1 MRLPTLAAFQEAAAF
16 VHETLDPTPQIAW
29 PLLAERTGAQV
40 WVKHENHT
48 PIGAFKVRGG
58 LVFMDDLRRHG
69 PVEGVIAATRGNHGQ
84 SIAFAAARLGL
95 ASTLVVPEGNAAG
108 KNAAMAA
115 FGGELVVHGA
125 DFEAAFDR
133 AQALAA
139 ERGLAMVPSFDE
151 RLIRGVGTYALELF
165 TAVPDLDAVYVP
177 VGLGSGICGL
187 MGVRDALG
195 LKTEIIGVVAEGAN
209 CYALSFEARR
219 PVSTNRSTTVVGDG
233 IATRVPS
240 ARGAGGNPRRLRPDR
255 QRLRRRNAG
264 CHRRLPRRHPQPC
277 RGRGRFSA
285 RGPHAGARRDGRQE
299 GGADPLGRQRGP
311 RRLCPRALAA
321 GLRPRHARGSRIAAQ
336 AAGFRPAAV
345 AAGAPSGGRR
355 GCGLGR

>member
-1 MRLPTLAAFQEAAAF
+1 MRLPTLAEFQEAAAS

-48 PIGAFKVRGG
+48 PICSFKVRGG

-69 PVEGVIAATRGNHGQ
+69 PVAGVIAATRGNHGQ
-84 SIAFAAARLGL
+84 SIAFAATRLGL

-125 DFEAAFDR
+125 DFEDAFEH
-133 AQALAA
+133 AEALAA
-139 ERGLAMVPSFDE
+139 ERDLVMVPSFDE

-209 CYALSFEARR
+209 CYELSFEARR

-240 ARGAGGNPRRLRPDR
+240 PVSLEAILAGCARIVSVSDDEMLDAIAAYHADTHNLAEGAGASPLAALMQERDAMAGKKVGLILSGGNV
-255 QRLRRRNAG
+255 
-264 CHRRLPRRHPQPC
+264 
-277 RGRGRFSA
+277 
-285 RGPHAGARRDGRQE
+285 
-299 GGADPLGRQRGP
+299 DPGVYA
-311 RRLCPRALAA
+311 RALSRLDAGPATRAA
-321 GLRPRHARGSRIAAQ
+321 AE
-336 AAGFRPAAV
+336 
-345 AAGAPSGGRR
+345 
-355 GCGLGR
+355 

>member
-1 MRLPTLAAFQEAAAF
+1 MRLPTLDAFQDAAAF

-29 PLLAERTGAQV
+29 PLLAERTGAEV

-84 SIAFAAARLGL
+84 SIAFAAARLGI

-108 KNAAMAA
+108 KNAAMGA

-125 DFEAAFDR
+125 DFEAAYEH
-133 AQALAA
+133 AQAIAA
-139 ERGLAMVPSFDE
+139 ERRYVMVPSFDE
-151 RLIRGVGTYALELF
+151 RLVRGVGTYALELF
-165 TAVPDLDAVYVP
+165 TTQPDLDAVYVP

-187 MGVRDALG
+187 MGVRDGLG

-209 CYALSFEARR
+209 CYALSVEVEAADFHQPRNDRGGRR
-219 PVSTNRSTTVVGDG
+219 DRDPGALAG
-233 IATRVPS
+233 
-240 ARGAGGNPRRLRPDR
+240 GAGGDPRRLRPHRDR
-255 QRLRRRNAG
+255 LGRRDAG

-277 RGRGRFSA
+277 RGRRRRLAGCA
-285 RGPHAGARRDGRQE
+285 HAGARRHGGQE
-299 GGADPLGRQRGP
+299 GGADPQRRQCGP
-311 RRLCPRALAA
+311 RRLRPGAGTARRRRRRA
-321 GLRPRHARGSRIAAQ
+321 RRSR
-336 AAGFRPAAV
+336 V
-345 AAGAPSGGRR
+345 GGRTTP
-355 GCGLGR
+355 GRWPGMRSIRRA

>member
-1 MRLPTLAAFQEAAAF
+1 MRLPTLDAFQDAAAF

-29 PLLAERTGAQV
+29 PLLAERTGAEV

-84 SIAFAAARLGL
+84 SIAFAAARLGI

-108 KNAAMAA
+108 KNAAMGA

-125 DFEAAFDR
+125 DFEAAYEH
-133 AQALAA
+133 AQAIAA
-139 ERGLAMVPSFDE
+139 ERRYVMVPSFDE
-151 RLIRGVGTYALELF
+151 RLVRGVGTYALELF
-165 TAVPDLDAVYVP
+165 TTQPDLDAVYVP

-187 MGVRDALG
+187 MGVRDGLG

-209 CYALSFEARR
+209 CYALSVEARR
-219 PVSTNRSTTVVGDG
+219 PISTNRATTVVGDG

-240 ARGAGGNPRRLRPDR
+240 PEALEAILAGCARIVTVSDDEMLDAIAAYHADTHNLAEGAGAASLAALMQERAVMAGKKVGLILSGGNV
-255 QRLRRRNAG
+255 
-264 CHRRLPRRHPQPC
+264 
-277 RGRGRFSA
+277 
-285 RGPHAGARRDGRQE
+285 
-299 GGADPLGRQRGP
+299 DPGVYAQ
-311 RRLCPRALAA
+311 ALARLDA
-321 GLRPRHARGSRIAAQ
+321 G
-336 AAGFRPAAV
+336 PAAHV
-345 AAGAPSGGRR
+345 AAE
-355 GCGLGR
+355 

>member
-1 MRLPTLAAFQEAAAF
+1 MRLPTLAQFQDAAAF

-29 PLLAERTGAQV
+29 PLLAARTGAEV

-69 PVEGVIAATRGNHGQ
+69 QVAGVVAATRGNHGQ
-84 SIAFAAARLGL
+84 SIAFSASRLGL
-95 ASTLVVPEGNAAG
+95 AATLVVPEGNAAG

-115 FGGELVVHGA
+115 FGGELVIHGA
-125 DFEAAFDR
+125 DFEEAF
-133 AQALAA
+133 AHAEALAA

-195 LKTEIIGVVAEGAN
+195 LKTEIVGVVAEGAN
-209 CYALSFEARR
+209 CYALSYEARR
-219 PVSTNRSTTVVGDG
+219 PVSINRAATVVGDG
-233 IATRVPS
+233 IATREPS
-240 ARGAGGNPRRLRPDR
+240 PVALEVILAGCARIVSVSDDEMLDAIAAYHADTHNLAEGAGASPLAALMQERAAMAGKKVGLILSGGNV
-255 QRLRRRNAG
+255 
-264 CHRRLPRRHPQPC
+264 
-277 RGRGRFSA
+277 
-285 RGPHAGARRDGRQE
+285 
-299 GGADPLGRQRGP
+299 DPGVYAQ
-311 RRLCPRALAA
+311 ALARLDA
-321 GLRPRHARGSRIAAQ
+321 GP
-336 AAGFRPAAV
+336 AGPA
-345 AAGAPSGGRR
+345 GG
-355 GCGLGR
+355 

>member
-1 MRLPTLAAFQEAAAF
+1 
-16 VHETLDPTPQIAW
+16 
-29 PLLAERTGAQV
+29 
-40 WVKHENHT
+40 
-48 PIGAFKVRGG
+48 
-58 LVFMDDLRRHG
+58 MDDLRRHG

-125 DFEAAFDR
+125 DFEAAFER

-139 ERGLAMVPSFDE
+139 ERGLVMVPSFDE

-165 TAVPDLDAVYVP
+165 TAVPDFDAVYVP

-219 PVSTNRSTTVVGDG
+219 PVSTNRSD
-233 IATRVPS
+233 
-240 ARGAGGNPRRLRPDR
+240 D
-255 QRLRRRNAG
+255 
-264 CHRRLPRRHPQPC
+264 
-277 RGRGRFSA
+277 
-285 RGPHAGARRDGRQE
+285 
-299 GGADPLGRQRGP
+299 
-311 RRLCPRALAA
+311 
-321 GLRPRHARGSRIAAQ
+321 
-336 AAGFRPAAV
+336 
-345 AAGAPSGGRR
+345 SGGRR
-355 GCGLGR
+355 GSRPACPRRRPWRRSSPAAPGSSASPTTKCWMPSPPTTPTPTTWPRARALLRSRPLCRSAPRWPARRSG

>member
-1 MRLPTLAAFQEAAAF
+1 MRLPTLAQFQDAAAF

-29 PLLAERTGAQV
+29 PLLAARTGAEV

-69 PVEGVIAATRGNHGQ
+69 QVAGVVAATRGNHGQ
-84 SIAFAAARLGL
+84 SIAFSASRLGL
-95 ASTLVVPEGNAAG
+95 AATLVVPEGNAAG

-115 FGGELVVHGA
+115 FGGELVIHGT
-125 DFEAAFDR
+125 DFEEAF
-133 AQALAA
+133 AHAEALAA

-209 CYALSFEARR
+209 CYALSYEARR
-219 PVSTNRSTTVVGDG
+219 PVSINRATTVVGDG
-233 IATRVPS
+233 IATREPS
-240 ARGAGGNPRRLRPDR
+240 PVALEVILAGCARIVSVSDDEMLDAIAAYHADTHNLAEGAGASPLAALMQERAAMAGKKVGLILSGGNV
-255 QRLRRRNAG
+255 
-264 CHRRLPRRHPQPC
+264 
-277 RGRGRFSA
+277 
-285 RGPHAGARRDGRQE
+285 
-299 GGADPLGRQRGP
+299 DPGVYA
-311 RRLCPRALAA
+311 RALARLDA
-321 GLRPRHARGSRIAAQ
+321 G
-336 AAGFRPAAV
+336 PAAPV
-345 AAGAPSGGRR
+345 VVQ
-355 GCGLGR
+355 

>member
-1 MRLPTLAAFQEAAAF
+1 MRLPTLAEFQEAAAF

-29 PLLAERTGAQV
+29 PLLAERTGCQV

-69 PVEGVIAATRGNHGQ
+69 PADGVIAATRGNHGQ
-84 SIAFAAARLGL
+84 SIAFAATRLGL
-95 ASTLVVPEGNAAG
+95 TSVLVVPEGNAAG

-115 FGGELVVHGA
+115 FGGELVIHGA
-125 DFEAAFDR
+125 DFEDAF
-133 AQALAA
+133 AHAEALAA

-195 LKTEIIGVVAEGAN
+195 LKTEIVGVVAEGAN
-209 CYALSFEARR
+209 CYELSFEARR
-219 PVSTNRSTTVVGDG
+219 PVSTNRATTVVGDG
-233 IATRVPS
+233 IATREPS
-240 ARGAGGNPRRLRPDR
+240 PVALEAILAGCARIVSVSDDEMLDAIAAYHADTHNLAEGAGASPLAALMQERDAMAGRKVGLILSGGNV
-255 QRLRRRNAG
+255 
-264 CHRRLPRRHPQPC
+264 
-277 RGRGRFSA
+277 
-285 RGPHAGARRDGRQE
+285 
-299 GGADPLGRQRGP
+299 DPGVYA
-311 RRLCPRALAA
+311 RALARLDA
-321 GLRPRHARGSRIAAQ
+321 GPASRAA
-336 AAGFRPAAV
+336 AE
-345 AAGAPSGGRR
+345 
-355 GCGLGR
+355 

>member
-29 PLLAERTGAQV
+29 PLLAESAPAHRSGSSTRT
-40 WVKHENHT
+40 T
-48 PIGAFKVRGG
+48 RPIGAFKVRGG

-69 PVEGVIAATRGNHGQ
+69 PAPGVIAATRGNHGQ

-125 DFEAAFDR
+125 DFEGAFDR

-219 PVSTNRSTTVVGDG
+219 PVSTNRSRPTGLRPWW
-233 IATRVPS
+233 ATGSRP
-240 ARGAGGNPRRLRPDR
+240 ACPRRAGAPRWRRSSPGPRRARPRLDR
-255 QRLRRRNAG
+255 QRLRRRR
-264 CHRRLPRRHPQPC
+264 CFDMPMPSPPTTPTPTTLPR
-277 RGRGRFSA
+277 A
-285 RGPHAGARRDGRQE
+285 RAQVVALRSHVRSGLPSMQERAAMAGKKVGLILS
-299 GGADPLGRQRGP
+299 GGNVDPGVYA
-311 RRLCPRALAA
+311 RALHTRLDS
-321 GLRPRHARGSRIAAQ
+321 G
-336 AAGFRPAAV
+336 PAAM
-345 AAGAPSGGRR
+345 AAAE
-355 GCGLGR
+355 

>member
-1 MRLPTLAAFQEAAAF
+1 MRLPTLAEFQEAAAF

-29 PLLAERTGAQV
+29 PLLAERTGALV

-69 PVEGVIAATRGNHGQ
+69 APPGVIAATRGNHGQ
-84 SIAFAAARLGL
+84 SIAFSAARLGL
-95 ASTLVVPEGNAAG
+95 ASVLVVPEGNAAG

-115 FGGELVVHGA
+115 FGGELAIHGA
-125 DFEAAFDR
+125 DFEDAFGH
-133 AQALAA
+133 AEALAQ

-195 LKTEIIGVVAEGAN
+195 LKTEIVGVVAEGAN
-209 CYALSFEARR
+209 CYALSFEAGR
-219 PVSTNRSTTVVGDG
+219 PVSTNRSETVVGDG

-240 ARGAGGNPRRLRPDR
+240 PEALDLILAGCARIVSVSDDEMLDAIAAYHADTHNLAEGAGASPLAALMQERVAMAGKKVGLILSGGNV
-255 QRLRRRNAG
+255 
-264 CHRRLPRRHPQPC
+264 
-277 RGRGRFSA
+277 
-285 RGPHAGARRDGRQE
+285 
-299 GGADPLGRQRGP
+299 DPGVYA
-311 RRLCPRALAA
+311 RALARLDA
-321 GLRPRHARGSRIAAQ
+321 GPATQ
-336 AAGFRPAAV
+336 AAE
-345 AAGAPSGGRR
+345 
-355 GCGLGR
+355 

>member
-1 MRLPTLAAFQEAAAF
+1 MRLPTLAEFQEAAAF

-29 PLLAERTGAQV
+29 PLLAERTGCQV

-69 PVEGVIAATRGNHGQ
+69 PTDGVIAATRGNHGQ

-95 ASTLVVPEGNAAG
+95 ASVLVVPEGNAAG

-115 FGGELVVHGA
+115 FGGELVIHGA
-125 DFEAAFDR
+125 DFEDAF
-133 AQALAA
+133 AHAEALAA

-195 LKTEIIGVVAEGAN
+195 LKTEIVGVVAEGAN
-209 CYALSFEARR
+209 CYELSFEARR
-219 PVSTNRSTTVVGDG
+219 PVSTNRATTVVGDG
-233 IATRVPS
+233 IATRDPS
-240 ARGAGGNPRRLRPDR
+240 PVALEAILAGCARIVSVSDDEMLDAIAAYHADTHNLAEGAGASPLAALMQERDAMAGRKVGLILSGGNV
-255 QRLRRRNAG
+255 
-264 CHRRLPRRHPQPC
+264 
-277 RGRGRFSA
+277 
-285 RGPHAGARRDGRQE
+285 
-299 GGADPLGRQRGP
+299 DPGVYA
-311 RRLCPRALAA
+311 RALARLDA
-321 GLRPRHARGSRIAAQ
+321 GPASRAA
-336 AAGFRPAAV
+336 AE
-345 AAGAPSGGRR
+345 
-355 GCGLGR
+355 

>member
-1 MRLPTLAAFQEAAAF
+1 MLP
-16 VHETLDPTPQIAW
+16 
-29 PLLAERTGAQV
+29 
-40 WVKHENHT
+40 
-48 PIGAFKVRGG
+48 
-58 LVFMDDLRRHG
+58 
-69 PVEGVIAATRGNHGQ
+69 
-84 SIAFAAARLGL
+84 AR
-95 ASTLVVPEGNAAG
+95 
-108 KNAAMAA
+108 NAAMAA
-115 FGGELVVHGA
+115 FGGELVIHGA
-125 DFEAAFDR
+125 DFEGAFDR

-209 CYALSFEARR
+209 CYALSFEARQ

-240 ARGAGGNPRRLRPDR
+240 AQALEAI
-255 QRLRRRNAG
+255 LAG
-264 CHRRLPRRHPQPC
+264 CARIVSVSDDEMLDAIAAYHADTHNLV

-299 GGADPLGRQRGP
+299 GRADPLGRQRGP
-311 RRLCPRALAA
+311 RRLCPRPRAGWMRARLLARLPNKVNRLCTW
-321 GLRPRHARGSRIAAQ
+321 LRSREFAT
-336 AAGFRPAAV
+336 R
-345 AAGAPSGGRR
+345 
-355 GCGLGR
+355 C

>member
-1 MRLPTLAAFQEAAAF
+1 MRLPTLAEFQEAAAF

-29 PLLAERTGAQV
+29 PLLAERTGCQV

-69 PVEGVIAATRGNHGQ
+69 TVDGVIAATRGNHGQ

-95 ASTLVVPEGNAAG
+95 ASVLVVPEGNAAG

-115 FGGELVVHGA
+115 FGGELVIHGA
-125 DFEAAFDR
+125 DFEDAF
-133 AQALAA
+133 AHAEALAA
-139 ERGLAMVPSFDE
+139 ERGLVMVPSFDE

-195 LKTEIIGVVAEGAN
+195 LKTEIVGVVAEGAN
-209 CYALSFEARR
+209 CYELSYEARR
-219 PVSTNRSTTVVGDG
+219 PVSTNRATTVVGDG
-233 IATRVPS
+233 IATREPS
-240 ARGAGGNPRRLRPDR
+240 PVALEAILAGCARIVSVSDDEMLDAIAAYHADTHNLAEGAGASPLAALMQECDAMSGRRVGLILSGGNV
-255 QRLRRRNAG
+255 
-264 CHRRLPRRHPQPC
+264 
-277 RGRGRFSA
+277 
-285 RGPHAGARRDGRQE
+285 
-299 GGADPLGRQRGP
+299 DPGVYA
-311 RRLCPRALAA
+311 RALARLDA
-321 GLRPRHARGSRIAAQ
+321 GPASRAA
-336 AAGFRPAAV
+336 AE
-345 AAGAPSGGRR
+345 
-355 GCGLGR
+355 

>member
-1 MRLPTLAAFQEAAAF
+1 MRLPTLAEFQEAAAF

-29 PLLAERTGAQV
+29 PLLAERTGCQV

-69 PVEGVIAATRGNHGQ
+69 PADGVIAATRGNHGQ

-95 ASTLVVPEGNAAG
+95 ASVLVVPEGNAAG

-115 FGGELVVHGA
+115 FGGELVIHGA
-125 DFEAAFDR
+125 DFEDAF
-133 AQALAA
+133 AHAEALAG

-151 RLIRGVGTYALELF
+151 RLIQGVGTYALELF

-195 LKTEIIGVVAEGAN
+195 LATEIVGVVAEGAN
-209 CYALSFEARR
+209 CYELSYEARR
-219 PVSTNRSTTVVGDG
+219 PVSTNRATTVVGDG
-233 IATRVPS
+233 IATREPS
-240 ARGAGGNPRRLRPDR
+240 PVALEAILAGCARIVSVSDDEMLDAIAAYHADTHNLAEGAGASPLAALMQERDAMAGRNVGLILSGGNV
-255 QRLRRRNAG
+255 
-264 CHRRLPRRHPQPC
+264 
-277 RGRGRFSA
+277 
-285 RGPHAGARRDGRQE
+285 
-299 GGADPLGRQRGP
+299 DPGVYA
-311 RRLCPRALAA
+311 RALARLDA
-321 GLRPRHARGSRIAAQ
+321 GPASRAA
-336 AAGFRPAAV
+336 AE
-345 AAGAPSGGRR
+345 
-355 GCGLGR
+355 